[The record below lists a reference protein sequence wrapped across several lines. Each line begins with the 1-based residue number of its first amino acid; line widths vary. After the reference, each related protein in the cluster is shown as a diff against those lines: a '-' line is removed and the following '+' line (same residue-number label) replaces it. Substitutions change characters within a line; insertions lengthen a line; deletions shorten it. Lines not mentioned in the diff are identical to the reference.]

1 MLGGKRKP
9 AKEWC
14 FSKELIKAAVQF
26 LIIEIKKVESNDLL
40 QMGKLNSQDA
50 KWNFSKV

>member
-14 FSKELIKAAVQF
+14 FSKELTKAVVQF

>member
-14 FSKELIKAAVQF
+14 FSKELIKAVVQF

-40 QMGKLNSQDA
+40 QMENWILKMLSEI
-50 KWNFSKV
+50 